1 MPALPIITVIGYS
14 NAGKTRCVVG
24 LISSLSRLGY
34 RIASAKHCHQGFDL
48 DVRGKDSWKHKEAG
62 AVMTIMAGKNRIGI
76 VSDAEPL
83 VPLRQLAERYVHD
96 ADLLLAE
103 GYSWEPYPKI
113 LVVSRGTLED
123 DRPHSPERLFALV
136 ADSGLES
143 ALPQFTF
150 DEMDQLALLIEQSL
164 LRCQKENGR
173 EGAA

>member
-1 MPALPIITVIGYS
+1 MTPPPILTVIGYS
-14 NAGKTRCVVG
+14 NAGKTRCVVE
-24 LISSLSRLGY
+24 LITSLTRSGY

-83 VPLRQLAERYVHD
+83 VPLRQLAERYIHH

-113 LVVSRGTLED
+113 LVLSKDSLEQE
-123 DRPHSPERLFALV
+123 RPHTPELLLALV
-136 ADSGLES
+136 GERPVASS
-143 ALPQFTF
+143 LPQFTF
-150 DEMDQLALLIEQSL
+150 EKLDELALLIEERY
-164 LRCQKENGR
+164 LRASS
-173 EGAA
+173 EGVA